1 MKLTRRGL
9 LSALPALAT
18 AQAQAQQPAA
28 PTERPSRD
36 QDLETAR
43 ALIKANAA
51 ALSTVKIPG
60 ATEPA
65 FIFKA

>member
-9 LSALPALAT
+9 LSTLPALAA
-18 AQAQAQQPAA
+18 AQAQAQPAA
-28 PTERPSRD
+28 TDRPSRD

-43 ALIKANAA
+43 TLINANTT
-51 ALSTVKIPG
+51 ALSKVKIPG